1 MRRRLCF
8 PFIIHHSL
16 FRIPRFLHHSLFII
30 LFFFVAAVRGEDF
43 DDLFA
48 AAAHDA
54 GLVPLIERVSA
65 AVPHLPPG
73 DALALA
79 DRAQP
84 FCRRLFFAANDAD
97 GAERVGL
104 VRHIITRGE
113 NTTGIARRYN
123 TSIDLIT
130 RLNRGLKPSRIEV
143 DDELTVFDLAAV
155 PLELVVMRSSF
166 RLLLWRGPVLVGC
179 FTVGLGAEQSPTPLG
194 ATVIWQCVRNPEWR
208 DPDTK
213 KIFKPTEPGNVLGGY
228 WVALKPGENGRF
240 KGIGMHGYT
249 AEKPER
255 WLGKPGSHGC
265 VRLVEDDIAALFA
278 LVRPGMKVTVR
289 E

>member
-1 MRRRLCF
+1 MN
-8 PFIIHHSL
+8 
-16 FRIPRFLHHSLFII
+16 
-30 LFFFVAAVRGEDF
+30 ATAVIDVHLRAGLRALPLLLLALAVGAEDF
-43 DDLFA
+43 DGLFA
-48 AAAHDA
+48 AAERDD
-54 GLVPLIERVSA
+54 GLVALVERVSA

-73 DALALA
+73 DALDLA

-84 FCRRLFFAANDAD
+84 FCRRLFFAPNEAE
-97 GAERVGL
+97 GGERVGL
-104 VRHIITRGE
+104 LRHAVAKGE
-113 NTTGIARRYN
+113 HTTGIARRYN
-123 TSIDLIT
+123 TTIEMIV

-143 DDELTVFDLAAV
+143 DDELTVLDLAAT
-155 PLELVVMRSSF
+155 PLELVVMRSAF

-179 FTVGLGAEQSPTPLG
+179 FKVGLGAERSPTPLG
-194 ATVIWQCVRNPEWR
+194 ATEVWQCVRNPEWR

-228 WVALKPGENGRF
+228 WIAFQPGDDRRF

-249 AEKPER
+249 AEKSER
-255 WLGKPGSHGC
+255 WLGQPGSHGC
-265 VRLVEDDIAALFA
+265 VRLVQDDIAALFA

>member
-1 MRRRLCF
+1 MNT
-8 PFIIHHSL
+8 I
-16 FRIPRFLHHSLFII
+16 
-30 LFFFVAAVRGEDF
+30 AVRAGGICVVPRALLMLLLALAAGAEDF

-65 AVPHLPPG
+65 AVPHLPSG

-84 FCRRLFFAANDAD
+84 FCRRLFFAPTDAE
-97 GAERVGL
+97 GGERVGL
-104 VRHIITRGE
+104 IRHVIARGE
-113 NTTGIARRYN
+113 HTTGIARRYN
-123 TSIDLIT
+123 TTIDLLT

-143 DDELTVFDLAAV
+143 ADELTVLDLAAV

-166 RLLLWRGPVLVGC
+166 RLLLWRGPVLIGC
-179 FTVGLGAEQSPTPLG
+179 FTVGLGAESTPTPLG
-194 ATVIWQCVRNPEWR
+194 VSAIWQCVRNPEWR

-213 KIFKPTEPGNVLGGY
+213 KVFKPTEPGNVLGGY
-228 WVALKPGENGRF
+228 WIAIKPGGDGHF
-240 KGIGMHGYT
+240 KGIGLHGYT

-255 WLGKPGSHGC
+255 WLGRPGSHGC
-265 VRLVEDDIAALFA
+265 VRLVQDDIAALFA

>member
-1 MRRRLCF
+1 MPRRAVS
-8 PFIIHHSL
+8 PFIIHHASL
-16 FRIPRFLHHSLFII
+16 II
-30 LFFFVAAVRGEDF
+30 LLLLAAVAHAEDF
-43 DDLFA
+43 DELFA
-48 AAAHDA
+48 AAARDD

-73 DALALA
+73 DAVALA

-84 FCRRLFFAANDAD
+84 FCRRLFFAANK
-97 GAERVGL
+97 AEGTQRVGL
-104 VRHIITRGE
+104 VRHVIARGE
-113 NTTGIARRYN
+113 HTTGIARRYN
-123 TSIDLIT
+123 TTIDLLV

-143 DDELTVFDLAAV
+143 DDELTVLDLATTPV
-155 PLELVVMRSSF
+155 ELVVMRSSF
-166 RLLLWRGPVLVGC
+166 RLLLWRGPVLIGC
-179 FTVGLGAEQSPTPLG
+179 FTVGLGAERSPTPLG
-194 ATVIWQCVRNPEWR
+194 VSEIWQCVRNPEWR

-228 WVALKPGENGRF
+228 WIAFKPGDDHRF

-255 WLGKPGSHGC
+255 WLGHPGSHGC
-265 VRLVEDDIAALFA
+265 VRLVQDDIAALFA